1 MGRQKHLILWAE
13 GLNIA
18 KKIYNITTKERFLKG
33 NHLRRHI
40 RKAAISLNIEISE
53 AFEKRNSSRK
63 YIFLK
68 KAIRLCEKV
77 KDSLNC
83 ALYLGYINENEFKHL
98 TGELRSVS
106 VQLNGFFHKSLA
118 FQEELGVGINHFDHI
133 DGAQMNLRV
142 GARQLG

>member
-53 AFEKRNSSRK
+53 AFERRNSPRK
-63 YIFLK
+63 HTSLK
-68 KAIRLCEKV
+68 KALRLCEKV
-77 KDSLNC
+77 RGSLNC
-83 ALYLGYINENEFKHL
+83 ALYLGYINENEFKLL

-106 VQLNGFFHKSLA
+106 VQLNVFIHKSPV
-118 FQEELGVGINHFDHI
+118 FQEEFGVGINPFGCI
-133 DGAQMNLRV
+133 DGTQMNLREGV
-142 GARQLG
+142 RQLG